1 MLEKFLPSFQKKKND
16 QKQKL
21 QNQKNPQSPQKSQEQ
36 LNLQNPGSPRQE
48 KQEAQEKKKNEK
60 EENLAPGFNLIS
72 QFQNFYV
79 VPKYAEK
86 IISLI
91 RKFIVIVSVV
101 FGVLLI
107 FNFVVSYVIQFQK
120 SWQEELVREIDSYAG
135 VEEKAKRI
143 SDKTFLYKKFS
154 NDRKLLSEKL
164 NYVLDNVGSD
174 VTLEDVQM
182 DHLGFALSLSGK
194 SALDFTNLIVRYLE
208 GDMLSEIVIVSANFD
223 KSENDFNVKIDGVFK

>member
-16 QKQKL
+16 RKQKL

-36 LNLQNPGSPRQE
+36 LNLQNPKSPQR
-48 KQEAQEKKKNEK
+48 EKKKNEK
-60 EENLAPGFNLIS
+60 EENLTPGFNLIS
-72 QFQNFYV
+72 QFQDFYV

-86 IISLI
+86 LISLI

-101 FGVLLI
+101 FGILLI
-107 FNFVVSYVIQFQK
+107 FNFVISYVIQFQK
-120 SWQEELVREIDSYAG
+120 DWQEELVQEIDSYAG

-164 NYVLDNVGSD
+164 NYVLDNIGPD
-174 VTLEDVQM
+174 VILEDVQM

-208 GDMLSEIVIVSANFD
+208 GNMLSEIVIVSANFD
-223 KSENDFNVKIDGVFK
+223 KSENDFNVRIDGVFK

>member
-16 QKQKL
+16 RKQKL
-21 QNQKNPQSPQKSQEQ
+21 QNQKNPQNPQKSQEQ
-36 LNLQNPGSPRQE
+36 LNLQNPRSPQR
-48 KQEAQEKKKNEK
+48 EKKKNEK
-60 EENLAPGFNLIS
+60 EENLTPGFNLIS
-72 QFQNFYV
+72 QFQDFYV

-86 IISLI
+86 LISLI

-101 FGVLLI
+101 FGILLI
-107 FNFVVSYVIQFQK
+107 FNFVISYVIQFQK
-120 SWQEELVREIDSYAG
+120 DWQEELVREIDSYAG

-164 NYVLDNVGSD
+164 NYVLDNIGSD
-174 VTLEDVQM
+174 VILEDVQM

-208 GDMLSEIVIVSANFD
+208 GNMLSEIVIVSANFD

>member
-16 QKQKL
+16 RKQKL

-36 LNLQNPGSPRQE
+36 LNLQNPKSHQR
-48 KQEAQEKKKNEK
+48 EKKKNEK
-60 EENLAPGFNLIS
+60 EENLTPGFNLIS
-72 QFQNFYV
+72 QFQDFYV

-86 IISLI
+86 LISLI

-101 FGVLLI
+101 FGILLI
-107 FNFVVSYVIQFQK
+107 FNFVISYVIQFQK
-120 SWQEELVREIDSYAG
+120 DWQEELVQEIDSYAG

-164 NYVLDNVGSD
+164 NYVLDNIGSD
-174 VTLEDVQM
+174 VILEDVQM

-208 GDMLSEIVIVSANFD
+208 GNMLSEIVIVSANFD

>member
-16 QKQKL
+16 RKQKL

-36 LNLQNPGSPRQE
+36 LNLQNPKSPQR
-48 KQEAQEKKKNEK
+48 EKKKNEK
-60 EENLAPGFNLIS
+60 EENLTPGFNLIS
-72 QFQNFYV
+72 QFQDFYV

-86 IISLI
+86 LISLI

-101 FGVLLI
+101 FGILLI
-107 FNFVVSYVIQFQK
+107 FNFVISYVIQFQK
-120 SWQEELVREIDSYAG
+120 DWQEELVREIDSYAG

-164 NYVLDNVGSD
+164 NYVLDNIGPD
-174 VTLEDVQM
+174 VILEDVQM

-208 GDMLSEIVIVSANFD
+208 GNMLSEIVIVSANFD
-223 KSENDFNVKIDGVFK
+223 KSENDFNVRIDGVFR

>member
-16 QKQKL
+16 RKQKL

-36 LNLQNPGSPRQE
+36 LNPQNPRSPQ
-48 KQEAQEKKKNEK
+48 QEKKKNEK
-60 EENLAPGFNLIS
+60 EEKLAPGFNLIS
-72 QFQNFYV
+72 QFQDFYI
-79 VPKYAEK
+79 VPKYVEK
-86 IISLI
+86 LIFLI
-91 RKFIVIVSVV
+91 RKFIIIVSVV
-101 FGVLLI
+101 FGILLI

-120 SWQEELVREIDSYAG
+120 NWQEELVQEIDSYAG
-135 VEEKAKRI
+135 IEEKAKRI

-154 NDRKLLSEKL
+154 NDRELLSEKL
-164 NYVLDNVGSD
+164 NYVLDNIGPD
-174 VTLEDVQM
+174 VILEDVQM

-208 GDMLSEIVIVSANFD
+208 GNMLSEIVIVSANFD

>member
-16 QKQKL
+16 RKQKL

-36 LNLQNPGSPRQE
+36 LNLQNPKSPQR
-48 KQEAQEKKKNEK
+48 EKKKNEK
-60 EENLAPGFNLIS
+60 EENLTPGFNLIS
-72 QFQNFYV
+72 QFQDFYV

-86 IISLI
+86 LISLI

-101 FGVLLI
+101 FGILLI
-107 FNFVVSYVIQFQK
+107 FNFVISYVIQFQK
-120 SWQEELVREIDSYAG
+120 DWQEELVQEIDSYAG

-164 NYVLDNVGSD
+164 NYVLDNIGPD
-174 VTLEDVQM
+174 VILEDVQM

-208 GDMLSEIVIVSANFD
+208 GNILSEIVIVSANFD
-223 KSENDFNVKIDGVFK
+223 KSENDFNVRIDGVFK

>member
-16 QKQKL
+16 RKQKL

-36 LNLQNPGSPRQE
+36 LNLQNPKSPQR
-48 KQEAQEKKKNEK
+48 EKKKNEK
-60 EENLAPGFNLIS
+60 EENLTPGFNLIS
-72 QFQNFYV
+72 QFQDFYV

-86 IISLI
+86 LISLI

-101 FGVLLI
+101 FGILLI
-107 FNFVVSYVIQFQK
+107 FNFVISYVIQFQK
-120 SWQEELVREIDSYAG
+120 DWQEELVQEIDSYAG

-164 NYVLDNVGSD
+164 NYVLDNIGSD
-174 VTLEDVQM
+174 VILEDVQM

-208 GDMLSEIVIVSANFD
+208 GNMLSEIVIVSANFD

>member
-16 QKQKL
+16 RKQKL

-36 LNLQNPGSPRQE
+36 LNLQSPRSPQ
-48 KQEAQEKKKNEK
+48 QEKKKNEK
-60 EENLAPGFNLIS
+60 EEKLAPGFNLIS
-72 QFQNFYV
+72 QFQDFYI
-79 VPKYAEK
+79 VPKYVEK
-86 IISLI
+86 LISLI

-101 FGVLLI
+101 FGILLI

-120 SWQEELVREIDSYAG
+120 NWQEELVREIDSYAG

-164 NYVLDNVGSD
+164 NYVLDNIGPD
-174 VTLEDVQM
+174 VILEDVQM
-182 DHLGFALSLSGK
+182 DHIGFALSLSGK

-208 GDMLSEIVIVSANFD
+208 GNMLSEIVIVSANFD
-223 KSENDFNVKIDGVFK
+223 KSENDFNVRIDGVFK

>member
-16 QKQKL
+16 RKQKL

-36 LNLQNPGSPRQE
+36 LNPQNPRSPQ
-48 KQEAQEKKKNEK
+48 QEKKKNEK

-182 DHLGFALSLSGK
+182 DHLGFVLSLSGK

>member
-16 QKQKL
+16 RKQKL

-36 LNLQNPGSPRQE
+36 LNPQNPRSPQ
-48 KQEAQEKKKNEK
+48 QEKKKNEK
-60 EENLAPGFNLIS
+60 EEKLAPGFNLIS
-72 QFQNFYV
+72 QFQDFYI
-79 VPKYAEK
+79 VPKYVEK
-86 IISLI
+86 LISLI

-101 FGVLLI
+101 FGILLI
-107 FNFVVSYVIQFQK
+107 FNFVISYVIQFQK
-120 SWQEELVREIDSYAG
+120 DWQEELVREIDSYAG

-164 NYVLDNVGSD
+164 NYVLDNIGPD
-174 VTLEDVQM
+174 VILEDVQM

-208 GDMLSEIVIVSANFD
+208 GNMLSEIVIVSANFD

>member
-16 QKQKL
+16 RKQKL

-36 LNLQNPGSPRQE
+36 LNPQNPRSPQ
-48 KQEAQEKKKNEK
+48 QEKKKNEK
-60 EENLAPGFNLIS
+60 EENLTPGFNLIS
-72 QFQNFYV
+72 QFQDFYV

-86 IISLI
+86 LISLI

-101 FGVLLI
+101 FGILLI
-107 FNFVVSYVIQFQK
+107 FNFVISYVIQFQK
-120 SWQEELVREIDSYAG
+120 DWQEELVREIDSYAG

-164 NYVLDNVGSD
+164 NYVLDNIGPD
-174 VTLEDVQM
+174 VILEDVQM

-208 GDMLSEIVIVSANFD
+208 GNMLSEIVIVSANFD
-223 KSENDFNVKIDGVFK
+223 KSENDFNVRIDGVFR

>member
-16 QKQKL
+16 RKQKL

-36 LNLQNPGSPRQE
+36 LNLQNPKSPQR
-48 KQEAQEKKKNEK
+48 EKKKNEK
-60 EENLAPGFNLIS
+60 EENLTPGFNLIS
-72 QFQNFYV
+72 QFQDFYV

-86 IISLI
+86 LISLI

-101 FGVLLI
+101 FGILLI
-107 FNFVVSYVIQFQK
+107 FNFVISYVIQFQK
-120 SWQEELVREIDSYAG
+120 DWQEELVQEIDSYAG

-164 NYVLDNVGSD
+164 NYVLDNIGPD
-174 VTLEDVQM
+174 VILEDVQM

-208 GDMLSEIVIVSANFD
+208 GNMLSEIVIVSANFD

>member
-16 QKQKL
+16 RKQKL
-21 QNQKNPQSPQKSQEQ
+21 QNQKNPQNPQKSQEQ
-36 LNLQNPGSPRQE
+36 LNLQNPRSPQR
-48 KQEAQEKKKNEK
+48 EKKKNEK
-60 EENLAPGFNLIS
+60 EENLTPGFNLIS
-72 QFQNFYV
+72 QFQDFYV

-86 IISLI
+86 LISLI

-101 FGVLLI
+101 FGILLI
-107 FNFVVSYVIQFQK
+107 FNFVISYVIQFQK
-120 SWQEELVREIDSYAG
+120 DWQEELVREIDSYAG

-164 NYVLDNVGSD
+164 NYVLDNIGPD
-174 VTLEDVQM
+174 VILEDVQM

-208 GDMLSEIVIVSANFD
+208 GNMLSEIVIVSANFD
-223 KSENDFNVKIDGVFK
+223 KSENDFNVRIDGVFR

>member
-16 QKQKL
+16 RKQKL

-36 LNLQNPGSPRQE
+36 LNLQNPRSPQR
-48 KQEAQEKKKNEK
+48 EKKKNEK
-60 EENLAPGFNLIS
+60 EENLTPGFNLIS
-72 QFQNFYV
+72 QFQDFYV

-86 IISLI
+86 LISLI

-101 FGVLLI
+101 FGILLI
-107 FNFVVSYVIQFQK
+107 FNFVISYVIQFQK
-120 SWQEELVREIDSYAG
+120 DWQEELVQEIDSYAG

-164 NYVLDNVGSD
+164 NYVLDNIGPD
-174 VTLEDVQM
+174 VILEDVQM

-208 GDMLSEIVIVSANFD
+208 GNMLSEIVIVSANFD
-223 KSENDFNVKIDGVFK
+223 KSENDFNVRIDGVFK

>member
-16 QKQKL
+16 RKQKL

-36 LNLQNPGSPRQE
+36 LNLQSPRSPQ
-48 KQEAQEKKKNEK
+48 QEKKKNEK
-60 EENLAPGFNLIS
+60 EEKLAPGFNLIS
-72 QFQNFYV
+72 QFQDFYI
-79 VPKYAEK
+79 VPKYVEK
-86 IISLI
+86 LISLI

-101 FGVLLI
+101 FGILLI

-120 SWQEELVREIDSYAG
+120 NWQEELVQEIDSYAG

-164 NYVLDNVGSD
+164 NYVLDNIGPD
-174 VTLEDVQM
+174 VILEDVQM
-182 DHLGFALSLSGK
+182 DHIGFALSLSGK

-208 GDMLSEIVIVSANFD
+208 GNMLSEIVIVSANFD
-223 KSENDFNVKIDGVFK
+223 KSENDFNVRIDGVFK

>member
-16 QKQKL
+16 RKQKL

-36 LNLQNPGSPRQE
+36 LNLQNPKSPQR
-48 KQEAQEKKKNEK
+48 EKKKNEK
-60 EENLAPGFNLIS
+60 EENLTPGFNLIS
-72 QFQNFYV
+72 QFQDFYV

-86 IISLI
+86 LISLI

-101 FGVLLI
+101 FGILLI
-107 FNFVVSYVIQFQK
+107 FNFVISYVIQFQK
-120 SWQEELVREIDSYAG
+120 DWQEELVREIDSYAG

-164 NYVLDNVGSD
+164 NYVLDNV
-174 VTLEDVQM
+174 
-182 DHLGFALSLSGK
+182 
-194 SALDFTNLIVRYLE
+194 
-208 GDMLSEIVIVSANFD
+208 EIGRASCRERV
-223 KSENDFNVKIDGVFK
+223 

>member
-16 QKQKL
+16 RKQKL
-21 QNQKNPQSPQKSQEQ
+21 QNQKNPQNPQKSQEQ
-36 LNLQNPGSPRQE
+36 LNLQNPRSPQR
-48 KQEAQEKKKNEK
+48 EKKKNEK
-60 EENLAPGFNLIS
+60 EENLTPGFNLIS
-72 QFQNFYV
+72 QFQDFYV

-86 IISLI
+86 LISLI

-101 FGVLLI
+101 FGILLI
-107 FNFVVSYVIQFQK
+107 FNFVISYVIQFQK
-120 SWQEELVREIDSYAG
+120 DWQEELVREIDSYAG

-164 NYVLDNVGSD
+164 NYVLDNIGSD
-174 VTLEDVQM
+174 VILEDVQM

-208 GDMLSEIVIVSANFD
+208 GNMLSEIVIVSANFD
-223 KSENDFNVKIDGVFK
+223 KSENDFNVRIDGVFK

>member
-16 QKQKL
+16 RKQKL
-21 QNQKNPQSPQKSQEQ
+21 QNQKNPQNPQKSQEQ
-36 LNLQNPGSPRQE
+36 LNLQNPRSPQR
-48 KQEAQEKKKNEK
+48 EKKKNEK
-60 EENLAPGFNLIS
+60 EENLTPGFNLIS
-72 QFQNFYV
+72 QFQDFYV

-86 IISLI
+86 LISLI

-101 FGVLLI
+101 FGILLI
-107 FNFVVSYVIQFQK
+107 FNFVISYVIQFQK
-120 SWQEELVREIDSYAG
+120 NWQEELVQEIDSYAG

-164 NYVLDNVGSD
+164 NYVLDNIGPD
-174 VTLEDVQM
+174 VILEDVQM

>member
-16 QKQKL
+16 RKQKL
-21 QNQKNPQSPQKSQEQ
+21 QNQKNPQNPQKSQEQ
-36 LNLQNPGSPRQE
+36 LNLQNPRSPQR
-48 KQEAQEKKKNEK
+48 EKKKNEK
-60 EENLAPGFNLIS
+60 EENLTPGFNLIS
-72 QFQNFYV
+72 QFQDFYV

-86 IISLI
+86 LISLI

-101 FGVLLI
+101 FGILLI
-107 FNFVVSYVIQFQK
+107 FNFVISYVIQFQK
-120 SWQEELVREIDSYAG
+120 DWQEELVREIDSYAG

-164 NYVLDNVGSD
+164 NYVLDNIGPD
-174 VTLEDVQM
+174 VILEDVQM

-208 GDMLSEIVIVSANFD
+208 GNMLSEIVIVSANFD

>member
-16 QKQKL
+16 RKQKL
-21 QNQKNPQSPQKSQEQ
+21 QNQKNPQNPQKSQEQ
-36 LNLQNPGSPRQE
+36 LNLQNPRSPQR
-48 KQEAQEKKKNEK
+48 EKKKNEK
-60 EENLAPGFNLIS
+60 EENLTPGFNLIS
-72 QFQNFYV
+72 QFQDFYV

-86 IISLI
+86 LISLI

-101 FGVLLI
+101 FGILLI
-107 FNFVVSYVIQFQK
+107 FNFVISYVIQFQK
-120 SWQEELVREIDSYAG
+120 DWQEELVREIDSYAG

-164 NYVLDNVGSD
+164 NYVLDNIGPD
-174 VTLEDVQM
+174 VILEDVQM

-208 GDMLSEIVIVSANFD
+208 GNMLSEIVIVSANFD
-223 KSENDFNVKIDGVFK
+223 KSENDFNVRIDGVFK

>member
-16 QKQKL
+16 RKQKL

-36 LNLQNPGSPRQE
+36 LNLQNPKSPQR
-48 KQEAQEKKKNEK
+48 EKKKNEK
-60 EENLAPGFNLIS
+60 EENLTPGFNLIS
-72 QFQNFYV
+72 QFQDFYV

-86 IISLI
+86 LISLI

-101 FGVLLI
+101 FGILLI
-107 FNFVVSYVIQFQK
+107 FNFVISYVIQFQK
-120 SWQEELVREIDSYAG
+120 DWQEELVQEIDSYAG

-164 NYVLDNVGSD
+164 NYVLDNIGSD
-174 VTLEDVQM
+174 VILEDVQM

-208 GDMLSEIVIVSANFD
+208 GNMLSEIVIVSANFD
-223 KSENDFNVKIDGVFK
+223 KSENDFNVRIDGVFR

>member
-16 QKQKL
+16 RKQKL
-21 QNQKNPQSPQKSQEQ
+21 QNQKNPQNPQKSQEQ
-36 LNLQNPGSPRQE
+36 LNLQNPKSPQR
-48 KQEAQEKKKNEK
+48 EKKKNEK
-60 EENLAPGFNLIS
+60 EENLTPGFNLIS
-72 QFQNFYV
+72 QFQDFYV

-86 IISLI
+86 LISLI

-101 FGVLLI
+101 FGILLI
-107 FNFVVSYVIQFQK
+107 FNFVISYVIQFQK
-120 SWQEELVREIDSYAG
+120 DWQEELVREIDSYAG

-164 NYVLDNVGSD
+164 NYVLDNIGSD
-174 VTLEDVQM
+174 VILEDVQM

-208 GDMLSEIVIVSANFD
+208 GNMLSEIVIVSANFD
-223 KSENDFNVKIDGVFK
+223 KSENDFNVRIDGVFK

>member
-16 QKQKL
+16 RKQKL

-36 LNLQNPGSPRQE
+36 LNLQNPRSPQ
-48 KQEAQEKKKNEK
+48 QEKKKNEK
-60 EENLAPGFNLIS
+60 EEKLAPGFNLIS
-72 QFQNFYV
+72 QFQDFYI
-79 VPKYAEK
+79 VPKYVEK
-86 IISLI
+86 LISLI

-101 FGVLLI
+101 FGILLI

-120 SWQEELVREIDSYAG
+120 NWQEELVQEIDSYAG

-164 NYVLDNVGSD
+164 NYVLDNIGPD
-174 VTLEDVQM
+174 VILEDVQM

-208 GDMLSEIVIVSANFD
+208 GNMLSEIVIVSANFD
-223 KSENDFNVKIDGVFK
+223 KSENDFNVRIDGVFK

>member
-16 QKQKL
+16 RKQKL

-36 LNLQNPGSPRQE
+36 LNLQSPRSPQ
-48 KQEAQEKKKNEK
+48 QEKKKNEK
-60 EENLAPGFNLIS
+60 EEKLAPGFNLIS
-72 QFQNFYV
+72 QFQDFYI
-79 VPKYAEK
+79 VPKYVEK
-86 IISLI
+86 LISLI

-101 FGVLLI
+101 FGILLI

-120 SWQEELVREIDSYAG
+120 NWQEELVREIDSYAG

-164 NYVLDNVGSD
+164 NYVLDNIGPD
-174 VTLEDVQM
+174 VILEDVQM
-182 DHLGFALSLSGK
+182 DHIGFALSLSGK